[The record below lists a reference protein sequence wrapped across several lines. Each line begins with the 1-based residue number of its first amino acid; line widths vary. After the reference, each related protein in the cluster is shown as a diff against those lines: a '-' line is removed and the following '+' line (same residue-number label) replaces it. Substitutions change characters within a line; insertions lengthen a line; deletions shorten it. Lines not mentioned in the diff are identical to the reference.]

1 MKAVNT
7 PSFALKAREEGS
19 QMWNVWL
26 QHTTN
31 DGALKTRTESS
42 ARVFNAGN
50 QAGASFQTLH
60 VWLPSPGRFAA
71 KTSIS
76 SWRNNG
82 PDCRRDAERNCER

>member
-31 DGALKTRTESS
+31 DGALKTRSE
-42 ARVFNAGN
+42 
-50 QAGASFQTLH
+50 TLGPR
-60 VWLPSPGRFAA
+60 LQRGKSGGR
-71 KTSIS
+71 
-76 SWRNNG
+76 
-82 PDCRRDAERNCER
+82 